1 MPPGPYSELDMAAI
15 GEWHDEETWLLT
27 ASAPACVQE
36 QLAINKRHAAKKAAE
51 AFDEAKDE

>member
-1 MPPGPYSELDMAAI
+1 MAAI